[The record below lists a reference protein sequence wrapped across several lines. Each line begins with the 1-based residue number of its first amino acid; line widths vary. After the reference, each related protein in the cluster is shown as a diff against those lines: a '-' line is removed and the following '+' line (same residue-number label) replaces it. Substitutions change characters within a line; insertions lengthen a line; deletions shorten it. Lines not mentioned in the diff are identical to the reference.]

1 MRRIVPRTPLSQDP
15 REFVLAV
22 LLMTVGA
29 VLFEGFAVTTL
40 RGNVFSESD
49 LRSASLAF
57 QVLAWGK
64 YAAGLRL
71 TWLGDRA
78 ALHHRYRGWKRAA
91 LLWLP
96 VLLFAFYGY
105 LQWVEVGGARTAYLQ
120 RAGHP
125 GADGQGGGMPLYLVM
140 ETAVA
145 VAFAAVNALWVQR
158 RQLRVAR

>member
-29 VLFEGFAVTTL
+29 VLFAGFAVTTL

-49 LRSASLAF
+49 LRGATLAF

-71 TWLGDRA
+71 AWLGDGA

-96 VLLFAFYGY
+96 LLLFVLYGY
-105 LQWVEVGGARTAYLQ
+105 LQWVVVGGARAAYLQ
-120 RAGHP
+120 RTGQP
-125 GADGQGGGMPLYLVM
+125 GAGGQGGGMPLYLVL
-140 ETAVA
+140 ETAAA
-145 VAFAAVNALWVQR
+145 VALAAINALWVQR